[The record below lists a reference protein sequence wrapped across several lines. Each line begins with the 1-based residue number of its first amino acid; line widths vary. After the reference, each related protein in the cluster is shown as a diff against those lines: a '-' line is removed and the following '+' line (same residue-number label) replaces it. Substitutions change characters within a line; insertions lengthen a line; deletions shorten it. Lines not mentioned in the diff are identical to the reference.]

1 MDILIIINESPLANE
16 KAYNALRMGI
26 QFQKDGHKVKVYLI
40 ADGVYCAVANTKVPA
55 GAYHI
60 LSMVEEIIKSE
71 GEIKM
76 CTSCG
81 NARGLS
87 DIKMANGVEW
97 TNLKTLTDWT
107 IQSDRVLNF

>member
-1 MDILIIINESPLANE
+1 MNILIIINDSPLANE
-16 KAYNALRMGI
+16 KAYNALRTGI
-26 QFQKDGHKVKVYLI
+26 QFQKDGHKLNIYLI

-60 LSMVEEIIKSE
+60 LSMVEEITKND
-71 GEIKM
+71 GEVKM

-81 NARGLS
+81 NARGLA

-107 IQSDRVLNF
+107 IQSDKVLNF

>member
-1 MDILIIINESPLANE
+1 MQVLIIINESPLANE
-16 KAYNALRMGI
+16 KAYNALRIGI
-26 QFQKDGHKVKVYLI
+26 QLQKDGHTVKIYMI
-40 ADGVYCAVANTKVPA
+40 ADGVYCGMANTKVPT

-60 LSMVEEIIKSE
+60 LSMVEDITKNG

-81 NARGLS
+81 NARGLA
-87 DIKMANGVEW
+87 DNKMASGVEW

-107 IQSDRVLNF
+107 VNSDKILTF